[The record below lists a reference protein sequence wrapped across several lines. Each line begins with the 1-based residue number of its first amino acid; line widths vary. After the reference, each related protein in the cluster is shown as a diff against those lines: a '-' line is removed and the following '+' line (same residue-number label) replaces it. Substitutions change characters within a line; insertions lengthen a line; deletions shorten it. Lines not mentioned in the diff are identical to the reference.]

1 MAKIVLGMG
10 TSHSPMLS
18 TPPEKWGER
27 VNADRHN
34 RELAFRG
41 EIYDFDK
48 LTELRRGEG
57 LEAEISPDKWQARF
71 DACQSGL
78 KVLVDRFAEA
88 APDAVVIIGNDQRE
102 LFVEENM
109 SAFTVFWGPTIENR
123 PRTPEQTAN
132 LPPGIAIAE
141 RGHAPP
147 HEIVHPGLP
156 ELGRHIIESLI
167 ADGFDAGQSNR
178 LPKGTGYVNG
188 VSHAFGFIYRR
199 IMNDALIPSVPII
212 QNTFYP
218 PNQIPAARCRQLGR
232 ALKRAIEGWE
242 SDSTVAVIG
251 SGGLSHF
258 VIDEELDR
266 RVLDAMQAGDVDSLT
281 SVPENLFESG
291 TSEIKNWITHA
302 ALMAECGLKMTLV
315 DYVPCYRSEA
325 GTGNA
330 MAFAYW
336 S

>member
-1 MAKIVLGMG
+1 MARIVLGMA

-27 VNADRHN
+27 VNADRQN
-34 RELAFRG
+34 SELAFRG
-41 EIYDFDK
+41 GVYDFNG
-48 LTELRRGEG
+48 LAQLRRDEG
-57 LEAEISPDKWQARF
+57 LDAEISPDKWQARF
-71 DACQSGL
+71 AACQNGL
-78 KVLVDRFAEA
+78 QTLADKFADT
-88 APDAVVIIGNDQRE
+88 APDAAVIIGNDQRE
-102 LFVEENM
+102 LFIEENM
-109 SAFTVFWGPTIENR
+109 SAFTVYWGATVENR
-123 PRTPEQTAN
+123 PRTAEQIAS

-147 HEIVHPGLP
+147 EEIVHPGLP
-156 ELGRHIIESLI
+156 ELGRHIIEFLI
-167 ADGFDAGQSNR
+167 ADGFDPGQSNR

-199 IMNDALIPSVPII
+199 IMGDALIPNVPII

-218 PNQIPAARCRQLGR
+218 PNQIPAARCCALGK
-232 ALKRAIEGWE
+232 ALKKAIESWD
-242 SDSTVAVIG
+242 SDSTVAVFG

-266 RVLDAMQAGDVDSLT
+266 KVLDAMQAGDLDVLT

-315 DYVPCYRSEA
+315 DYVPCYRSVA